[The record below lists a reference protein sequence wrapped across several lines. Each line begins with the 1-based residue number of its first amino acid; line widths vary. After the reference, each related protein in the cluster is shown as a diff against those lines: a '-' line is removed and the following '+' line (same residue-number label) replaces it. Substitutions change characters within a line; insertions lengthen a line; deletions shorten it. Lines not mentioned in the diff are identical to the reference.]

1 MFCTRREKSHVPAQP
16 WEEPEGW
23 GESTS
28 CSHWKKK
35 TLYCFIFTFS
45 WHCTWKGWPE
55 PGRAELRDSRSSAKS
70 GVGASFAKEEAKGYL
85 ISAAAAQKVLTDRSK
100 ILFWETVAIT
110 RSNAQFAAWEIKM
123 IYWKTSLLGSN
134 AALEHDQRCIKISR
148 FRLCQTKPRLTW
160 PSAGSG
166 PVSRGRLDLDP
177 AIKFPN
183 KPTSYIAI
191 FSSTLFALFLILSQF
206 FFLIPSSHFRKEKE
220 SL

>member
-1 MFCTRREKSHVPAQP
+1 MGKNQMVLTFSGENNSIFDARKPYLTQWDLEKCNERDNKNSIKCNYDKNNVLYQERKIPRASTALGRAWGLRWVNIMFSLE
-16 WEEPEGW
+16 
-23 GESTS
+23 
-28 CSHWKKK
+28 KK

-148 FRLCQTKPRLTW
+148 FRLC
-160 PSAGSG
+160 
-166 PVSRGRLDLDP
+166 
-177 AIKFPN
+177 
-183 KPTSYIAI
+183 
-191 FSSTLFALFLILSQF
+191 
-206 FFLIPSSHFRKEKE
+206 
-220 SL
+220 